1 MPLHAPNKNDSVYV
15 QNGYRDRA
23 EYLESLADDFGVEL
37 DTVKMLADMLGPN
50 EDFDGLVT
58 TLEDMGEY

>member
-1 MPLHAPNKNDSVYV
+1 MSLHAPNKNDSVYV

-50 EDFDGLVT
+50 EDFDGLVIS
-58 TLEDMGEY
+58 LEDMGE